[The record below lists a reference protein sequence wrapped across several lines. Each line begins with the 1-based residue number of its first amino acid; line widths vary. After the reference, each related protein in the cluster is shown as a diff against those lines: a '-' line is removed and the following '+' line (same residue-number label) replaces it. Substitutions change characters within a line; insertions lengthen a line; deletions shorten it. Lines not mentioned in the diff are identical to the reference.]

1 MAQTTIQALRLN
13 PRLCPSHCHTLSTLH
28 NVPSLGCSPVFTPG
42 FRFVKVSD
50 HHIQSTDGHM
60 HGCASA
66 EVTIITGL
74 GVVIDALG
82 MRSSHYGNKRGAC
95 ANYVI
100 SGGVAEK
107 HICGEVIQL
116 LLKYCVRCASA
127 TWRAISSAYKAWLLG
142 TRLIDNT
149 VRMLYIIDDKTSFP
163 FHISFFCA

>member
-74 GVVIDALG
+74 GVVLDALG

-95 ANYVI
+95 ATREMLSLVVWLKSIFVVKLYGFCLSIACV
-100 SGGVAEK
+100 VRPP
-107 HICGEVIQL
+107 HGEQYHL
-116 LLKYCVRCASA
+116 HTKPGYWGRDS
-127 TWRAISSAYKAWLLG
+127 
-142 TRLIDNT
+142 
-149 VRMLYIIDDKTSFP
+149 
-163 FHISFFCA
+163 